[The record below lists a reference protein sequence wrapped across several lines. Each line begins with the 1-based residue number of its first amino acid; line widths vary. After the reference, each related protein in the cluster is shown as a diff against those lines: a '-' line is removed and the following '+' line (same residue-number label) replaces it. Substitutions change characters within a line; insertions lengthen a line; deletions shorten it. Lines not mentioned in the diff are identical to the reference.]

1 MRKSAGLLV
10 YRKKNSL
17 PEFFLVHPGGPFW
30 KNKDIGAWSVPK
42 GEFEDDEQPLKAA
55 IREFEEETGVLME
68 GNFIE
73 LKPVIQKSGK
83 VVYAWGVEGD
93 VDAFVIRSN
102 TFQFEWPP
110 KTGKYIEIPE
120 VDKGGW
126 FSFEEAKEKLIS
138 GQVAILE
145 ELGEIVNSQ

>member
-30 KNKDIGAWSVPK
+30 KNKDIGAWSLPK

-93 VDAFVIRSN
+93 IDASVIRSN
-102 TFQFEWPP
+102 TFQFKWPP

-145 ELGEIVNSQ
+145 ELGEIVKSE